1 MEVFFNTLSEE
12 KKKIVKQIFV
22 DYYWISEEMI
32 KHSKDVDW
40 KKHIYNRLLKLNFT
54 PSQIYDL
61 QTNYDFDEFDM
72 PIGTTPSKYVL
83 DYYDQVVKNNIEW
96 IIGYYD
102 WFVKKHM
109 SDPTYDFEKLYEA

>member
-40 KKHIYNRLLKLNFT
+40 KKHIYNHLLKLNFT
-54 PSQIYDL
+54 PTQIYDL

-83 DYYDQVVKNNIEW
+83 DYYDYVVKNNIEW

>member
-40 KKHIYNRLLKLNFT
+40 KKHIYNRLLNTL
-54 PSQIYDL
+54 
-61 QTNYDFDEFDM
+61 
-72 PIGTTPSKYVL
+72 
-83 DYYDQVVKNNIEW
+83 
-96 IIGYYD
+96 
-102 WFVKKHM
+102 
-109 SDPTYDFEKLYEA
+109 

>member
-1 MEVFFNTLSEE
+1 
-12 KKKIVKQIFV
+12 
-22 DYYWISEEMI
+22 
-32 KHSKDVDW
+32 
-40 KKHIYNRLLKLNFT
+40 
-54 PSQIYDL
+54 
-61 QTNYDFDEFDM
+61 M

-83 DYYDQVVKNNIEW
+83 DYYDYVVKNNIEW